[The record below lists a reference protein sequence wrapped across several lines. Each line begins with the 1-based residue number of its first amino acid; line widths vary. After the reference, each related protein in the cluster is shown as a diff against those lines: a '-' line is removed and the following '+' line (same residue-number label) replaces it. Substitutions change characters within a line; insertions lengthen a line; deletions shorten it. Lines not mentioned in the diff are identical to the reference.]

1 MTVMNVQ
8 KKLCLCCMEEH
19 AVKTVMAPETNIF
32 KDVEVEYP
40 ARYFYCENAD
50 EYFSDE
56 SMITE
61 NDIAM
66 KNAYRKAVG
75 LLTSDEIADIRC
87 RYGITQSD
95 LCLLLGWG
103 GKTVTRYESHQ
114 VQDIAHDTILR
125 KLNEDPEWFLT
136 LLEAV
141 KDKLGKSSYE
151 KYYEAA
157 SRLYASDRD
166 EYLKKAI
173 MARYAGFKN
182 AFSLKGN
189 TELSLEKV
197 IDSIRYFANS
207 EKVTTLYKVKLMK
220 LLWYADA
227 LSFKRR
233 NRAITGLV
241 YQAMPMGAVPVAHD
255 AIIDFSKIN
264 REEIEFGEGTGYH
277 FLPTADKEYHSLT
290 DEDKNILDDIIG
302 IFGSMSKDEIVRTM
316 HSETAF
322 TETARHDM
330 IQFKYA
336 EELSVS

>member
-1 MTVMNVQ
+1 MTVINVQ

-19 AVKTVMAPETNIF
+19 EVKTVTASETNIF
-32 KDVEVEYP
+32 KDVRVEYP

-50 EYFSDE
+50 QFFSDE
-56 SMITE
+56 NMITE
-61 NDIAM
+61 NDISM
-66 KNAYRKAVG
+66 KNAYRKEVG
-75 LLTSDEIADIRC
+75 LLTGNEIIDIRC

-114 VQDIAHDTILR
+114 VQDVAHDTILR
-125 KLNEDPEWFLT
+125 KLDEDPEWFLT

-151 KYYEAA
+151 KYYDAA
-157 SRLYASDRD
+157 SQLYALDRD

-182 AFSLKGN
+182 AFSLNGN

-233 NRAITGLV
+233 SRTITGLV

-264 REEIEFGEGTGYH
+264 REEIEFGDGTGYH
-277 FLPTADKEYHSLT
+277 FLPTPNKEYPNLQ
-290 DEDKNILDDIIG
+290 DEDKKILDDIIG
-302 IFGSMSKDEIVRTM
+302 IFGSRSKDEIVRAM
-316 HSETAF
+316 HGENAFIETAQ
-322 TETARHDM
+322 HDM

-336 EELSVS
+336 EALSIS

>member
-19 AVKTVMAPETNIF
+19 EVKTVMVPETNIF
-32 KDVEVEYP
+32 KDVEVEYQ

-56 SMITE
+56 SMITK

-75 LLTSDEIADIRC
+75 LLTSGEIADIRC

-173 MARYAGFKN
+173 MAKYVGFKN
-182 AFSLKGN
+182 AFSLNGN

-197 IDSIRYFANS
+197 LDSIRYFANS

-233 NRAITGLV
+233 NKAITGLV

-277 FLPTADKEYHSLT
+277 FLPTADKKYHSLT

-322 TETARHDM
+322 TETAQHDM

>member
-32 KDVEVEYP
+32 KDVEVEYQ

-75 LLTSDEIADIRC
+75 LLTSDEIASIRC

-157 SRLYASDRD
+157 SGLYASI
-166 EYLKKAI
+166 EMNISKKQ
-173 MARYAGFKN
+173 
-182 AFSLKGN
+182 
-189 TELSLEKV
+189 
-197 IDSIRYFANS
+197 
-207 EKVTTLYKVKLMK
+207 
-220 LLWYADA
+220 LWQD
-227 LSFKRR
+227 
-233 NRAITGLV
+233 
-241 YQAMPMGAVPVAHD
+241 MPVLRMLFP
-255 AIIDFSKIN
+255 
-264 REEIEFGEGTGYH
+264 
-277 FLPTADKEYHSLT
+277 
-290 DEDKNILDDIIG
+290 
-302 IFGSMSKDEIVRTM
+302 
-316 HSETAF
+316 
-322 TETARHDM
+322 
-330 IQFKYA
+330 
-336 EELSVS
+336 